1 MSGRNVGFDP
11 YKTAM
16 STPHGKVLSWFGF
29 GKKAENPKPAKET
42 KKTQREIERE
52 RIRQAAQKKFIHQ
65 ADTDFYD
72 SDWTLDTYRST
83 STSKQ
88 TSTSRSTSYT
98 TKKPIVDTAIK
109 KFDDD

>member
-16 STPHGKVLSWFGF
+16 STPHGRVLGWLGF
-29 GKKAENPKPAKET
+29 GKKTESTKSVKKT

-52 RIRQAAQKKFIHQ
+52 RIRQAAQKFTHKT
-65 ADTDFYD
+65 DTDFYN
-72 SDWTLDTYRST
+72 SDWGLDSYRST
-83 STSKQ
+83 STSRSG
-88 TSTSRSTSYT
+88 STSKA

-109 KFDDD
+109 KFDDN